1 MGMKIARLMLM
12 ALLLASLPSLAEE
25 GVADARRHMIRGIAA
40 IEIAKSSADL
50 SLAADEFRRATE
62 LDPTLPAAWYN
73 LGSVQAK
80 LGQFDAAIQ
89 SYRRYLALTPKAED
103 AQKVE
108 DEIIKLEFQ
117 QEQVAKSKSRS
128 GTWIA
133 SDGTPYVLAVEGNRL
148 TLTTDRHRISDDE
161 AESTYTIVGKMPITN
176 TEQVIY
182 HLEITGSRVGGTWM
196 HSAVETEKCTIP
208 EESGDV
214 TGELRDADGTIV
226 LHYIRTKYRAATQMA
241 VLAND
246 YCAEVV
252 PVEKRKVEMS
262 FRGPLPRGG
271 LGVSLGG
278 LTSYWAG
285 GFSAIKFGW
294 SGHLVANSV
303 ADDSTA
309 FASGLRSEDEI
320 LAIDGAEVKTLSAQ
334 DAVWRLRG
342 EPGTEVVL
350 TVMHKGAKEPV
361 ALRMKR
367 VEVPAYLADPK
378 QGWIN

>member
-1 MGMKIARLMLM
+1 MGTKIRLLLA
-12 ALLLASLPSLAEE
+12 ALLLAALPSMAEE
-25 GVADARRHMIRGIAA
+25 TAADARRHMVRGIAA
-40 IEIAKSSADL
+40 IEIAKSNAEL
-50 SLAADEFRRATE
+50 ALAADEFRRATE
-62 LDPTLPAAWYN
+62 LDPALSAAWYN

-89 SYRRYLALTPKAED
+89 SYKRYLALAPKAED

-108 DEIIKLEFQ
+108 DEIIKLEFR
-117 QEQVAKSKSRS
+117 QEQVAKSTSRS

-133 SDGTPYVLAVEGNRL
+133 SDGTPYVLAVDGNRL

-176 TEQVIY
+176 MEQVTY
-182 HLEITGSRVGGTWM
+182 HVEATGNRLAGTWM
-196 HSAVETEKCTIP
+196 HTAVETEKCTIP
-208 EESGDV
+208 EESGDA
-214 TGELRDADGTIV
+214 TGELRDSDGTIV
-226 LHYIRTKYRAATQMA
+226 LRYVRTKYRAATQMA
-241 VLAND
+241 VLTND

-252 PVEKRKVEMS
+252 PVEKRKVELS
-262 FRGPLPRGG
+262 FRGPLPHGG

-278 LTSYWAG
+278 LNYYLAG
-285 GFSAIKFGW
+285 TFSALKFGW
-294 SGHLVANSV
+294 SGHLTVQAL
-303 ADDSTA
+303 AEDSAA

-320 LAIDGAEVKTLSAQ
+320 LAIDGTEVKTLSAQ

>member
-1 MGMKIARLMLM
+1 MGTKIARLLLL

-40 IEIAKSSADL
+40 IEIAKSSAEL

-62 LDPTLPAAWYN
+62 LDSALAAAWYN

-89 SYRRYLALTPKAED
+89 SYKRYLALAPKAED

-108 DEIIKLEFQ
+108 DEIIKLEFR
-117 QEQVAKSKSRS
+117 QEQVARSTSRS
-128 GTWIA
+128 GTWIS
-133 SDGTPYVLAVEGNRL
+133 SDATPYVLTVDGNRL

-176 TEQVIY
+176 MEQVAY
-182 HLEITGSRVGGTWM
+182 HLETTSNRLSGTWM
-196 HSAVETEKCTIP
+196 HTAVETEKCTIP
-208 EESGDV
+208 EESGDA
-214 TGELRDADGTIV
+214 TGELRDSGGTIV
-226 LHYIRTKYRAATQMA
+226 LRYVRTKYRAATQMA
-241 VLAND
+241 VLTND
-246 YCAEVV
+246 YCAEVE

-294 SGHLVANSV
+294 SGHLVANGVAEDSV
-303 ADDSTA
+303 A
-309 FASGLRSEDEI
+309 FASGLRFEDEI

-342 EPGTEVVL
+342 ESGTEVVL